1 MALRLL
7 YTMVRGEGRGEDVSM
22 TCPQY
27 ISFAPN
33 STSLVSCPSPTGS
46 RTPSYGYMT
55 PDPSRTPLHGGGGAW
70 DPSVANTPFHEQ
82 EYDTPSPA
90 SVSGH
95 TRWG

>member
-1 MALRLL
+1 MYGSQTPLHD
-7 YTMVRGEGRGEDVSM
+7 GEGRGGQGRDACAGLHPPLS
-22 TCPQY
+22 
-27 ISFAPN
+27 S
-33 STSLVSCPSPTGS
+33 SPSPTGS

-90 SVSGH
+90 AVSRH
-95 TRWG
+95 TQ